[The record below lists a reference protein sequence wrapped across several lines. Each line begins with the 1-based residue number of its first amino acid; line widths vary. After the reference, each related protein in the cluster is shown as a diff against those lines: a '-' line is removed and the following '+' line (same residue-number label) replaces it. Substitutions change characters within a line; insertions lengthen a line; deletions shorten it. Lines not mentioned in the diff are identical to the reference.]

1 MEEARVKIVD
11 NFKEKMQ
18 LRRSLIELED
28 QNVSNS
34 IEVGKRQ
41 ILIAEWND
49 ARGQTP
55 KVTTR
60 KKTGMQGSDGS
71 GDDGFNSPRGDE
83 DEVISEEFIENHA
96 PTGVKTAW
104 REVVGLRKAIEKNNN
119 TKRAIAK
126 RLRANEKQAEKF
138 RQEVSKGEMSS
149 DCSVRPLS
157 RYFARRSCSQRSRAK
172 TGSS

>member
-1 MEEARVKIVD
+1 M
-11 NFKEKMQ
+11 
-18 LRRSLIELED
+18 IELED

-60 KKTGMQGSDGS
+60 KKTGMQSDGS
-71 GDDGFNSPRGDE
+71 GDDGFSSPRDD

-96 PTGVKTAW
+96 PSTVKKAW

-119 TKRAIAK
+119 TKRTIAK

-138 RQEVSKGEMSS
+138 RQELLTKI
-149 DCSVRPLS
+149 
-157 RYFARRSCSQRSRAK
+157 
-172 TGSS
+172 TGQDRKQLMELQYR

>member
-1 MEEARVKIVD
+1 M
-11 NFKEKMQ
+11 
-18 LRRSLIELED
+18 IELED

-55 KVTTR
+55 NVGTR
-60 KKTGMQGSDGS
+60 KKTGMQSDGS
-71 GDDGFNSPRGDE
+71 GDEGFSSLRED

-96 PTGVKTAW
+96 PSTVKTAW

-126 RLRANEKQAEKF
+126 RLRTNEKQAERF
-138 RQEVSKGEMSS
+138 WQEVRSKWRALREVWSS
-149 DCSVRPLS
+149 AGRTTRPL
-157 RYFARRSCSQRSRAK
+157 QRQPAALVAVVV
-172 TGSS
+172 T